1 MWSFEP
7 HPSNAKSEPLQI
19 PPHRQYWHRSAA
31 ARLRGNTQGI
41 MFGVPAPA
49 LSHVALAWQ
58 LRLAHVVWR
67 FDKPPVSDA
76 PAAAS
81 AFAADTG
88 VPQVV
93 VVAAAAAAALS
104 RLRKKCRS
112 AKACSSAWLSVYVV
126 RLDLYLPSSFAMGA
140 MRSDTGIDVR
150 RARCF
155 FHRVMSSSLRFSK
168 RFALTT
174 SARILAV
181 FSSRRPRARACEPRQ
196 GTLRSNLQRA
206 RPTASSTL
214 QPSHAT

>member
-1 MWSFEP
+1 
-7 HPSNAKSEPLQI
+7 
-19 PPHRQYWHRSAA
+19 
-31 ARLRGNTQGI
+31 

-58 LRLAHVVWR
+58 LRLARVVWR

-93 VVAAAAAAALS
+93 VVVAAAAAALS

-126 RLDLYLPSSFAMGA
+126 RLDL
-140 MRSDTGIDVR
+140 
-150 RARCF
+150 
-155 FHRVMSSSLRFSK
+155 
-168 RFALTT
+168 
-174 SARILAV
+174 
-181 FSSRRPRARACEPRQ
+181 
-196 GTLRSNLQRA
+196 
-206 RPTASSTL
+206 
-214 QPSHAT
+214 